1 MMYRLILL
9 SILFMFLAS
18 PSFAGPL
25 SDIGL
30 FVADKD
36 TSSIAWKAGVYGARP
51 TISGV
56 VSGSA
61 AEQAG
66 LKNGDIILSVGG
78 KTVKNTVELRAMQQI
93 LLPVVVLRGMQRVT
107 IGEEH
112 GSTATAAATPQK
124 NSEPPTAPILRI
136 ETGRHTAMVTHID
149 IDRSGRWLAS
159 ASADKTVRIWD
170 VKTGDLKRVIR
181 PPIGGSNEG
190 QLNAIAISPDSTLVA
205 CGGFTGTAQ
214 SGTSIYVFSRED
226 GRMLVSRKK
235 IPDVIFNLA
244 FSPDGRLLVALLGSG
259 ATVIYSVDSFQNE
272 LGQLSTTM
280 QAVAVDSNYSA
291 PTYATHF
298 SSDSRMLVTASY
310 DGNIRLYDV
319 FAIAKNQSFKNVAP
333 IAKRQ
338 LSGGEHPR
346 SVKFSPDGSKIAV
359 GFKDTHNVNILSS
372 KDLSLLYNPYAA
384 DISVGSLNSVAWSSD
399 GQFLFAGGTYSRTFK
414 GTHYSAIRRWK
425 DGGRGSHVDIASGTD
440 NPIMDL
446 LTTPEGAL
454 GYCSFDAS
462 IGFINSVGRLQL
474 NILPAHGDFSFN
486 RLVNV
491 TEISTDA
498 SIIYST
504 FSILNA
510 SPHSYN
516 GDVKLAK
523 EIYDFIF
530 SIKETKIT
538 KSPAQNLKQRMTL
551 KKADTSSLP
560 VEIDSDGKAFLD
572 KQLLN
577 AEQYE
582 KAHSIAVAYDMS
594 SLVLG
599 TDWHLRKYCS
609 RGNIVWNVSA
619 SHPVEAVNISE
630 NGKYAVAAFG
640 DGTIRWYNY
649 ATGKELLVLFL
660 HADRKRWV
668 LWTPEGFF
676 DASPGAEDLIGW
688 HLNRGRDK
696 AAEFVSGSAMFKF
709 FYRPDLVQAKFEGKD
724 ISAYLKD
731 FDINTILNQ
740 KTLPPKVRFI
750 TRPAASDS
758 HDITLRAEVCDN
770 GGGVGDITLYLDN
783 MPVVVDSIG
792 RGLRAVSKGTE
803 GCQQFEKTITL
814 QNGSNSI
821 SLMAYNKNNTIE
833 STRDS
838 ITITHREA
846 ITRKPTLHLLA
857 IAVNSYRDGDLRL
870 KYAIPDATALAAAVQ
885 KTTGGLFEKVQLHT
899 IYDAEA
905 TKEGIAEQ
913 FAKIGA
919 TTRREDVFL
928 LYVAGHGITNRIDGA
943 YYFLP
948 YDFRYTGE
956 DALTKQGVSENDFK
970 KYLAQIQ
977 ATKSLLLLDT
987 CNSGSF
993 AEAVASRGMIEK
1005 TAVNK
1010 LVRAVGRA
1018 TIVASSKDQVALEGY
1033 EGHGVF
1039 TWTLLEGMKGKAASS
1054 DGRITVNNL
1063 ATFVEE
1069 TLPKI
1074 TYKKWGYEQIPQK
1087 SLMGMDFPIGMR

>member
-1 MMYRLILL
+1 MQIRVLALL
-9 SILFMFLAS
+9 MLFCLQVGLA
-18 PSFAGPL
+18 FADPL
-25 SDIGL
+25 SDVGL

-36 TSSIAWKAGVYGARP
+36 STSVAWKAGIYGARP

-66 LKNGDIILSVGG
+66 LKSGDVILSVGG
-78 KTVKNTVELRAMQQI
+78 KQVASTAELRAMAQMP
-93 LLPVVVLRGMQRVT
+93 LPVVVLRGMQRIT
-107 IGEEH
+107 IGDEFA
-112 GSTATAAATPQK
+112 TATTTSPIHTPK
-124 NSEPPTAPILRI
+124 TLEPPTNPILRI
-136 ETGRHTAMVTHID
+136 ETSMHTAAIKKIATD
-149 IDRSGRWLAS
+149 ASGRWLVTAS
-159 ASADKTVRIWD
+159 EDKSLRVW
-170 VKTGDLKRVIR
+170 DLKNAGSGKAQLVRTIR
-181 PPIGGSNEG
+181 PPIGDGDEG
-190 QLNAIAISPDSTLVA
+190 KLNAVALSPDGNTVA
-205 CGGFTGTAQ
+205 CGGFTGIW
-214 SGTSIYVFSRED
+214 SGNTTTIYLFNMATGVMTSSITGLSE
-226 GRMLVSRKK
+226 VS
-235 IPDVIFNLA
+235 NHLT
-244 FSPDGRLLVALLGSG
+244 FSPDGRYLVATLGGRNGIRVYRSSDWSQIGEDREYRG
-259 ATVIYSVDSFQNE
+259 ASYSV
-272 LGQLSTTM
+272 
-280 QAVAVDSNYSA
+280 
-291 PTYATHF
+291 HF
-298 SSDSRMLVTASY
+298 SNDSRLVTTSW
-310 DGNIRLYDV
+310 DGFLRLY
-319 FAIAKNQSFKNVAP
+319 NVTDGTLRLVNKVKAT
-333 IAKRQ
+333 
-338 LSGGEHPR
+338 GGSEPYTAR
-346 SVKFSPDGSKIAV
+346 FSPDGSRIAV
-359 GFKDTHNVNILSS
+359 GYADTSSVSIFSGQNLTLLFSPDTSSVTNGNLS
-372 KDLSLLYNPYAA
+372 
-384 DISVGSLNSVAWSSD
+384 SVAWSAD
-399 GQFLFAGGTYSRTFK
+399 GSFLFAGGGHQKQFDGVWKFPISRWSGGGQGSYSD
-414 GTHYSAIRRWK
+414 GSAVSNTITDLAPLLDDRIAFGSADPAFGLLDQTGKRILYVPPLIADYRVSQEKFLVAPDGATIRFSYQQWGNVPASFDLRSRNLTL
-425 DGGRGSHVDIASGTD
+425 GEAAGNLQAPITTASG
-440 NPIMDL
+440 
-446 LTTPEGAL
+446 LT
-454 GYCSFDAS
+454 
-462 IGFINSVGRLQL
+462 INGWENTREPKLNNIPLKLQ
-474 NILPAHGDFSFN
+474 
-486 RLVNV
+486 
-491 TEISTDA
+491 
-498 SIIYST
+498 
-504 FSILNA
+504 
-510 SPHSYN
+510 
-516 GDVKLAK
+516 
-523 EIYDFIF
+523 
-530 SIKETKIT
+530 
-538 KSPAQNLKQRMTL
+538 
-551 KKADTSSLP
+551 
-560 VEIDSDGKAFLD
+560 
-572 KQLLN
+572 
-577 AEQYE
+577 QYE
-582 KAHSIAVAYDMS
+582 RSR
-594 SLVLG
+594 SLAITPDANTFVLG
-599 TDWHLRKYCS
+599 TEWYLRS
-609 RGNIVWNVSA
+609 FDRQGQLLWEVPVPGVVW
-619 SHPVEAVNISE
+619 AVNISG
-630 NGKYAVAAFG
+630 NGSLVVAAYA
-640 DGTIRWYNY
+640 DGTIRWHRMSD
-649 ATGKELLVLFL
+649 GKELVAFFP

-688 HLNRGRDK
+688 HLNRGKDRE
-696 AAEFVSGSAMFKF
+696 AEFVSGSAMYKF

-724 ISAYLKD
+724 ISAYMKD
-731 FDINTILNQ
+731 FDINKVLNQ

-750 TRPAASDS
+750 TKPATSDS
-758 HDITLRAEVCDN
+758 PDITLRAEVCDN

-792 RGLRAVSKGTE
+792 RGLKAVAKGAE

-870 KYAIPDATALAAAVQ
+870 KYAIPDAKALAEAV
-885 KTTGGLFEKVQLHT
+885 KKSTGGLFEKVQLHT
-899 IYDAEA
+899 IYDAEV
-905 TKEGIAEQ
+905 TKEEIAEQ
-913 FAKIGA
+913 FARIGA

-956 DALTKQGVSENDFK
+956 DALTRQGVSENDFK